1 MVRAR
6 LQISEDELQEVV
18 AERRRAIDEAIRGGI
33 GIAHEAV
40 RMAFPVALDAALDL
54 GDLEETNRVVES
66 LAARPRGEV
75 PPFLRAQV
83 RRARAM
89 VTGLPRLRQSKG
101 SWPHRHSS
109 SPTCSHRATKPQDG
123 PTDGRAHARVPRS
136 LASRSGP
143 IFRAKLKCGGNQ
155 VDEWCTAPV
164 ALRGKLGAVHRHDC
178 HAVSCASGGWSVTRS

>member
-75 PPFLRAQV
+75 PPVSPSAGQARPRNGHRAATTEAIQGELAAPAQQLAHV
-83 RRARAM
+83 LASGDETARRTNRWPRAR
-89 VTGLPRLRQSKG
+89 S
-101 SWPHRHSS
+101 
-109 SPTCSHRATKPQDG
+109 RASV
-123 PTDGRAHARVPRS
+123 AR
-136 LASRSGP
+136 
-143 IFRAKLKCGGNQ
+143 
-155 VDEWCTAPV
+155 
-164 ALRGKLGAVHRHDC
+164 
-178 HAVSCASGGWSVTRS
+178 